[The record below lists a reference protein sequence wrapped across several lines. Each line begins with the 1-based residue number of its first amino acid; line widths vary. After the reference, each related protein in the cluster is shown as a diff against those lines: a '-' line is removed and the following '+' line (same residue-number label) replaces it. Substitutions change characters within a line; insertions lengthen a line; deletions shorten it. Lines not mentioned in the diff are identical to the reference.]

1 MESNRNRDQ
10 LNLLKEGNGFFL
22 KEQNNCANNCT
33 NVITHS
39 TAIGGSTVTE
49 VDRKGGQK
57 NPKVDRK
64 GGQKTREAILSLIA
78 ENPQITSTQMAERLG
93 INRSAISKHL
103 KRMQAE
109 GVVRRIG
116 PDKGGHWEVDHKT
129 NG

>member
-1 MESNRNRDQ
+1 MQ
-10 LNLLKEGNGFFL
+10 Y
-22 KEQNNCANNCT
+22 
-33 NVITHS
+33 
-39 TAIGGSTVTE
+39 E

-57 NPKVDRK
+57 TSKVDRK
-64 GGQKTREAILSLIA
+64 GGQKTREAIILLIT
-78 ENPQITSTQMAERLG
+78 ENPQITSMQMAERLG

-116 PDKGGHWEVDHKT
+116 PDKGGHWEVNHNT